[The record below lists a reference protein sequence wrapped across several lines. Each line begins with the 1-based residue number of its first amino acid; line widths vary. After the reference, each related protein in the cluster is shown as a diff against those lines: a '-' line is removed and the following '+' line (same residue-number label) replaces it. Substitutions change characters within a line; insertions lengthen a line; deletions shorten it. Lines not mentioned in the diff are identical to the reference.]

1 MRRPLVML
9 PLLFNFDTWI
19 LQCISIKAKSF
30 PRVRYPDLCWVNH
43 QLKEARHLSEV
54 SNTDDRIDQKGY
66 SQYCCLQHLSS
77 VWFCRSVDHMCVEQH
92 IFNCD
97 VKHTSDGDPFDTRY
111 FLSLYQRSVL
121 WPMKSTDTH
130 VFGDHVKFIGMLEI
144 LWRLSSVSSG
154 NWYYI
159 DTFCPS

>member
-1 MRRPLVML
+1 MFLAQLDTMRRPLVML

-54 SNTDDRIDQKGY
+54 SSTDDRIDQKGY
-66 SQYCCLQHLSS
+66 SQYCCLQHIYHQ
-77 VWFCRSVDHMCVEQH
+77 FGSVDHMCVEQH

-111 FLSLYQRSVL
+111 VLSLYQRSVL
-121 WPMKSTDTH
+121 WPRAQTPMYLVTMSNLL
-130 VFGDHVKFIGMLEI
+130 GMLEI
-144 LWRLSSVSSG
+144 L
-154 NWYYI
+154 
-159 DTFCPS
+159 